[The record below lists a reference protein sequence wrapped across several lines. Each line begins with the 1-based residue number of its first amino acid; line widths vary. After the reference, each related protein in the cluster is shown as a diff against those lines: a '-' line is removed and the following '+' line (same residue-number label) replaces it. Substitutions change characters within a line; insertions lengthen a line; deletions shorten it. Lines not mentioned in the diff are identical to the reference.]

1 MICPKC
7 RNNVTGKWC
16 TFCGENLEAAY
27 GETAPAPENTDM
39 PYTDNFTPQTDYRD
53 AQFNDEPVEGYI
65 PPEEIVNPYNNYYGQ
80 PPEEGNKSKVVAI
93 VSVIVAVTIAIGVL
107 LYAFV
112 FSKDNNTK
120 DDTGSSQS
128 ENGQISDKSNSK
140 DNTEEDDDSAKVKEL
155 TKDGEKYM
163 REGKYEDA
171 EKVYSELEEL
181 TEDEEVGI
189 ICDILYNY
197 NKAIEKLDSG
207 DYDRAEDY
215 YDDIPDEYI
224 NYDIK
229 SDVKDLKDNIK
240 TAKNARN
247 AVDEIKEYI
256 DDEDLESARDA
267 VDSIDSS
274 NFPTAEKEEL
284 EELISEL
291 EELEQEAEE
300 KEKEKSRSYEYPD
313 SGYGRLGFS
322 DAEDIIEN
330 YCINMVD
337 AINENDFDYVSPYIL
352 STSDFYEEQKNLVK
366 SCNDQGIYEYF
377 EWVELDK
384 LTEISKTKWEA
395 KVTEAETIYKYDDN
409 YDYTEE
415 YKTFEWTYTIE
426 YKDHYFYISGI
437 K

>member
-27 GETAPAPENTDM
+27 GESTPVPENPTM
-39 PYTDNFTPQTDYRD
+39 TYTDNTPSQADYRD
-53 AQFNDEPVEGYI
+53 AQFNDEPVDGYT
-65 PPEEIVNPYNNYYGQ
+65 PPEEIVNPYNNYYAE
-80 PPEEGNKSKVVAI
+80 PPAERNNTKIVAI
-93 VSVIVAVTIAIGVL
+93 VSVIVAVTVAIGVL

-112 FSKDNNTK
+112 FSKDDKDTSASTKKGISQNNDINKSK
-120 DDTGSSQS
+120 DDDKT
-128 ENGQISDKSNSK
+128 SDNS
-140 DNTEEDDDSAKVKEL
+140 DKVKEL
-155 TKDGEKYM
+155 TKDAEEYM
-163 REGKYEDA
+163 SKGKYKDA
-171 EKVYSELEEL
+171 ERVYSELEEL
-181 TEDEEVGI
+181 TEDEEVSV

-240 TAKNARN
+240 AAKSAKDTI
-247 AVDEIKEYI
+247 DEIKDYI
-256 DDEDLESARDA
+256 NNDDLEAARDA
-267 VDSIDSS
+267 VDSINSR

-291 EELEQEAEE
+291 EELEKEAEE
-300 KEKEKSRSYEYPD
+300 KEKEQSRSHDYPG

-322 DAEDIIEN
+322 DAESIIET
-330 YCINMVD
+330 YCYYLVE
-337 AINENDFDYVSPYIL
+337 AINENDFDYVAPYIL
-352 STSDFYEEQKNLVK
+352 STSDFYEQQKNLVK

-395 KVTEAETIYKYDDN
+395 KVTEAETIYKYDDDYN
-409 YDYTEE
+409 YTEE

-426 YKDHYFYISGI
+426 YKDHYFYITGI